1 LPIKARQ
8 NSCIPGRSFCAKIRP
23 TFPATLPGRDASPP
37 PHLKH
42 MFRPTSLFLTA
53 MVIAVSA
60 VAAMGQVSNSQR
72 NRQGSLSNQD
82 ITRGLR
88 EALTQGVRNAVDD
101 LGRRN
106 GFLDNSRVRIPLP
119 KNRQRT
125 ERALRAAGQGRR
137 VDEFIEA
144 MNHAAEEA
152 VPVAVDVFLESVRQM
167 SFNDAR
173 QILSGGQDDAATEFF
188 RRTSEQRLRDEFRPI
203 VERFTEQVG
212 VTQKYKQMMGRYGFL
227 GRVVGQDASDIDG
240 YVTEKAL
247 DGLFLLIA
255 DEERRIR
262 RDPVGR
268 TTAILR
274 AVFGSIR

>member
-1 LPIKARQ
+1 
-8 NSCIPGRSFCAKIRP
+8 
-23 TFPATLPGRDASPP
+23 
-37 PHLKH
+37 
-42 MFRPTSLFLTA
+42 MFLTA

-60 VAAMGQVSNSQR
+60 IAAMGQVSNSQR

-119 KNRQRT
+119 KNLQRT

-227 GRVVGQDASDIDG
+227 GRVVGKDASDIDG

-268 TTAILR
+268 TSAILR

>member
-1 LPIKARQ
+1 
-8 NSCIPGRSFCAKIRP
+8 
-23 TFPATLPGRDASPP
+23 
-37 PHLKH
+37 
-42 MFRPTSLFLTA
+42 

-60 VAAMGQVSNSQR
+60 IAAMGQVSNSQR

-119 KNRQRT
+119 KNLQRT

>member
-1 LPIKARQ
+1 
-8 NSCIPGRSFCAKIRP
+8 
-23 TFPATLPGRDASPP
+23 
-37 PHLKH
+37 
-42 MFRPTSLFLTA
+42 MFLTA

-60 VAAMGQVSNSQR
+60 IAAMGQVSNSQR

-119 KNRQRT
+119 KNLQRT

-188 RRTSEQRLRDEFRPI
+188 RRTSEQRLRDEFHPI

>member
-1 LPIKARQ
+1 
-8 NSCIPGRSFCAKIRP
+8 
-23 TFPATLPGRDASPP
+23 
-37 PHLKH
+37 
-42 MFRPTSLFLTA
+42 

-60 VAAMGQVSNSQR
+60 IAAMGQVSNSQR

-119 KNRQRT
+119 KNLQRT
-125 ERALRAAGQGRR
+125 ERALRAGGQGRR

>member
-1 LPIKARQ
+1 
-8 NSCIPGRSFCAKIRP
+8 
-23 TFPATLPGRDASPP
+23 
-37 PHLKH
+37 
-42 MFRPTSLFLTA
+42 MFRPTSMFLTA

-60 VAAMGQVSNSQR
+60 IAAMGQVSNSQR

-119 KNRQRT
+119 KNLQRT

>member
-1 LPIKARQ
+1 MKVRNTVVLTVVIIAISSIAAIGQ
-8 NSCIPGRSFCAKIRP
+8 IPAP
-23 TFPATLPGRDASPP
+23 
-37 PHLKH
+37 
-42 MFRPTSLFLTA
+42 
-53 MVIAVSA
+53 
-60 VAAMGQVSNSQR
+60 QR
-72 NRQGSLSNQD
+72 NRQTSLSNQD
-82 ITRGLR
+82 ITRGLK
-88 EALTQGVRNAVDD
+88 EALTKGVRNAVDD

-119 KNRQRT
+119 KNLQRT

>member
-1 LPIKARQ
+1 M
-8 NSCIPGRSFCAKIRP
+8 
-23 TFPATLPGRDASPP
+23 T
-37 PHLKH
+37 
-42 MFRPTSLFLTA
+42 
-53 MVIAVSA
+53 
-60 VAAMGQVSNSQR
+60 AMGQTTGSQR
-72 NRQGSLSNQD
+72 SRQTSLSNGD
-82 ITRGLR
+82 ITRGLK
-88 EALTQGVRNAVDD
+88 EALTKGVRNAVDD

-106 GFLDNSRVRIPLP
+106 GFLDNARVRIPLP
-119 KNRQRT
+119 KNLQRT

-137 VDEFIEA
+137 VDEFIES

-152 VPVAVDVFLESVRQM
+152 VPVAIDVFLDSVRQM

-173 QILSGGQDDAATEFF
+173 QILFSRQDDAATQFF
-188 RRTSEQRLRDEFRPI
+188 RRTSEARLRDEFRPI

-255 DEERRIR
+255 DEERQIR

-268 TTAILR
+268 TSAILR
-274 AVFGSIR
+274 AVFGAIR

>member
-1 LPIKARQ
+1 
-8 NSCIPGRSFCAKIRP
+8 
-23 TFPATLPGRDASPP
+23 
-37 PHLKH
+37 
-42 MFRPTSLFLTA
+42 

-119 KNRQRT
+119 KNLQRT

-240 YVTEKAL
+240 YVTEKAH

>member
-1 LPIKARQ
+1 
-8 NSCIPGRSFCAKIRP
+8 
-23 TFPATLPGRDASPP
+23 
-37 PHLKH
+37 
-42 MFRPTSLFLTA
+42 

-60 VAAMGQVSNSQR
+60 VPAIGQVSVSQR
-72 NRQGSLSNQD
+72 TRQVALSNQD
-82 ITRGLR
+82 ITRGLK

-106 GFLDNSRVRIPLP
+106 GYLDNSRVRIPLP
-119 KNRQRT
+119 KNLQRT
-125 ERALRAAGQGRR
+125 EKALRAAGQGHRI
-137 VDEFIEA
+137 DEFIES

-152 VPVAVDVFLESVRQM
+152 VPVAVDVFLDSVRQM

-173 QILSGGQDDAATEFF
+173 QILSGGRDDAATEFF

-274 AVFGSIR
+274 AVFGTIR